1 MVSSYFA
8 GVSLL
13 FAEAKRGE
21 AAWAMFI
28 NNMQI
33 LKVKS
38 FFIRLIKGLIT
49 DNKVRS
55 FTKILIFYS

>member
-8 GVSLL
+8 GVTFL
-13 FAEAKRGE
+13 FVEAIRGE

-28 NNMQI
+28 NNIQI
-33 LKVKS
+33 VKVKS

-49 DNKVRS
+49 YNKVRS